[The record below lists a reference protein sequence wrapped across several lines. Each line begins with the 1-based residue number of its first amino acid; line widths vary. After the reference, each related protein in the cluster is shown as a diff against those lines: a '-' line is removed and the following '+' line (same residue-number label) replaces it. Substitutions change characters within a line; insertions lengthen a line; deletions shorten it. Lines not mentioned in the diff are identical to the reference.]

1 MSDAGN
7 DELLGDL
14 VGEVVVR
21 SEDDRTVVVMAFEQ
35 RIQRIEFLRRG
46 AREFLGALLGDQCP
60 PII

>member
-35 RIQRIEFLRRG
+35 RIEFLRRG

-60 PII
+60 PTI

>member
-1 MSDAGN
+1 MGDTRD

-21 SEDDRTVVVMAFEQ
+21 GEDDRAVVVMAFEQ

-60 PII
+60 PTI